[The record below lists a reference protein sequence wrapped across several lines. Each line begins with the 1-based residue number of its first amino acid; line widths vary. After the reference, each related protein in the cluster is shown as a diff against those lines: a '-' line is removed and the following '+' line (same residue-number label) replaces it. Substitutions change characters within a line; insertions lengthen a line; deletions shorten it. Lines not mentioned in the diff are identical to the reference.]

1 MASIRSCPTIA
12 KVTRWK
18 ENFMSA
24 ERVPI
29 VTDLNAT
36 IGNVAPMSIQEHLGY
51 SWTRVAVGCAGSMP
65 L

>member
-1 MASIRSCPTIA
+1 M
-12 KVTRWK
+12 TRWK

-24 ERVPI
+24 ERVPF

-51 SWTRVAVGCAGSMP
+51 SWTRVAFGCAGSIP
-65 L
+65 K